1 MGPRAKGLTAHDSP
15 AQPLI
20 REGRFNEPDFV
31 LRSASAFAGAFGCL
45 SSSCLL
51 PGRSQV
57 KQSMMRLFLAALILA
72 AGAPAMAGA
81 GVGQSIWKQGQAYQR
96 AIKNKPADA
105 KVTSSHCHANYS
117 SGENTVYTC
126 TVIWD

>member
-1 MGPRAKGLTAHDSP
+1 MLLVSVPLDA
-15 AQPLI
+15 LI
-20 REGRFNEPDFV
+20 RVAEV
-31 LRSASAFAGAFGCL
+31 MVCL
-45 SSSCLL
+45 DACYQT
-51 PGRSQV
+51 RSQI
-57 KQSMMRLFLAALILA
+57 KQSMMRLVLAVLILV

-126 TVIWD
+126 TVMWD

>member
-1 MGPRAKGLTAHDSP
+1 MLLISA
-15 AQPLI
+15 PLDALI
-20 REGRFNEPDFV
+20 GVAEV
-31 LRSASAFAGAFGCL
+31 MVCL
-45 SSSCLL
+45 DACYQS
-51 PGRSQV
+51 RSQI
-57 KQSMMRLFLAALILA
+57 KQSMMRLVLAVLILV

-105 KVTSSHCHANYS
+105 KVTSSNCHANYS

-126 TVIWD
+126 TVMWD

>member
-1 MGPRAKGLTAHDSP
+1 MLLISV
-15 AQPLI
+15 PLDALI
-20 REGRFNEPDFV
+20 GVAEV
-31 LRSASAFAGAFGCL
+31 MVCL
-45 SSSCLL
+45 DACYQS
-51 PGRSQV
+51 RSQI
-57 KQSMMRLFLAALILA
+57 KQSMMRLFLAGLILV

-105 KVTSSHCHANYS
+105 KVTSSNCHANYS

-126 TVIWD
+126 TVMWD